1 MQANPRPAVQP
12 SPLGKR
18 LICSQD
24 KSISH
29 TRTTIILLLSWHN
42 EIITGLAM
50 FAKTQTCA
58 HTRPSPSP
66 STPTPHAEQNYFVF
80 LNEIVN

>member
-12 SPLGKR
+12 SPLGER

-24 KSISH
+24 ESISH

-50 FAKTQTCA
+50 FAKMQT
-58 HTRPSPSP
+58 HTRTLTRLQAPLPLP
-66 STPTPHAEQNYFVF
+66 PT
-80 LNEIVN
+80 LNKTTLCF